1 MSSRRNKV
9 KTINEDNP
17 GKGPRSCKSN
27 CTVHTPVLRDLANM
41 NLNQPEKCNLEILQ
55 ILIV

>member
-1 MSSRRNKV
+1 M
-9 KTINEDNP
+9 KTPIL
-17 GKGPRSCKSN
+17 GKGQEAV
-27 CTVHTPVLRDLANM
+27 TQIAQFTPVLRDLVNM

>member
-9 KTINEDNP
+9 KTINEDTNP
-17 GKGPRSCKSN
+17 GKGPRSRNSN
-27 CTVHTPVLRDLANM
+27 CTVHTSSKRPG
-41 NLNQPEKCNLEILQ
+41 QHEPEKYNLEILQ